1 MITLQFASEVYQ
13 ATFSMVHATQKTG
26 RVALINPAL
35 ARLQRQAALVNNATM
50 NCPIGAY
57 ARFKLSQ
64 PIDKLMRMFLD
75 FILSSW

>member
-50 NCPIGAY
+50 NCPMWAT
-57 ARFKLSQ
+57 RDLSCSVKLV
-64 PIDKLMRMFLD
+64 
-75 FILSSW
+75 ILLYLCRN